1 MTSSDGRFRI
11 APSPLVALVAIVAV
25 LPALTGCP
33 IRSSG
38 GTNTTGDN
46 LPTPPLPSGG
56 GEGELAAETLRMVKD
71 SVVQV
76 QVELDFPV
84 GPRHMSGSGFVV
96 SKERRLLITN
106 AHVVSLV
113 VGEEEGAPEVASARH
128 VSVVFRPGTDE
139 ERTVPA
145 KVRREHADIDLAV
158 LEIDEEPAA
167 ELKLADSDAVSETA
181 RVYGCGHPLGR
192 PEFSIRSGSI
202 TARRKWDDRSYLEHD
217 AGSERG
223 GSGGPVVDPKGRV
236 VGINTRSLR
245 GVFMESTWVIPA
257 NVLRD
262 WLASSAS
269 DDPKRVSPGA
279 PDDPVRQL
287 LARAGIAV
295 EQEEGGLLAWE
306 AANGMVLFAHEV
318 QGFLRVGGLIGALP
332 GETEDERGE
341 WALKALRLNY
351 DDPIG
356 HLSLSETEE
365 GYKVY
370 WEATVPM
377 SEVTPEHVAKLGEV
391 GAVQAYNWA
400 ATVRGDETTDVSGLF
415 PGGDKEELRS
425 ELQAILDA
433 ADLKYETT
441 DSGVFKLPY
450 DSGVEVYADIYRGMV
465 YTHAYVG
472 GMPGYA
478 DESWDV
484 NAAGID
490 LLRRNW
496 DDAFGRL
503 SVDGDYDVVWES
515 QVPVEF
521 LTPDYLTL
529 IAANCAGQIEAYW
542 DNYGDVPLLG
552 G

>member
-1 MTSSDGRFRI
+1 MTSGDGRFRLTPR
-11 APSPLVALVAIVAV
+11 ALVALAAIVAA

-33 IRSSG
+33 IRAPS
-38 GTNTTGDN
+38 GTNTTGGAV
-46 LPTPPLPSGG
+46 PTPPPPAG
-56 GEGELAAETLRMVKD
+56 GEGQLASETLQTVKG
-71 SVVQV
+71 SVVLVQV
-76 QVELDFPV
+76 QLDFPA

-96 SKERRLLITN
+96 SQERRLLITN

-113 VGEEEGAPEVASARH
+113 VGEEEGAPEVASDRH
-128 VSVVFRPGTDE
+128 VSVVFYPGTDE

-145 KVRREHADIDLAV
+145 EIRREHPDIDLAV
-158 LEIDEEPAA
+158 LGIDEEPAA
-167 ELKLADSDAVSETA
+167 ELKLVDSDAVSETA
-181 RVYGCGHPLGR
+181 RVYGCGHPLSSR
-192 PEFSIRSGSI
+192 REFSIRSGSI
-202 TARRKWDDRSYLEHD
+202 TARRTWDDRSYLEHD

-223 GSGGPVVDPKGRV
+223 GSGGPVVNQEGRV

-245 GVFMESTWVIPA
+245 GAFMESTWAIPA

-269 DDPKRVSPGA
+269 DDPKPIRPGA

-306 AANGMVLFAHEV
+306 AKNGMVLFAHEV
-318 QGFLRVGGLIGALP
+318 QGFLRVGGLIGNLP
-332 GETEDERGE
+332 GGTEDERGE
-341 WALKALRLNY
+341 WALKALRFNY

-365 GYKVY
+365 GHKVY

-391 GAVQAYNWA
+391 GAAQAKNWT
-400 ATVRGDETTDVSGLF
+400 ATVRGDETADVSDLF
-415 PGGDKEELRS
+415 PGGDKEELRG
-425 ELQAILDA
+425 ELATILDA
-433 ADLKYETT
+433 AGLKYETT

-515 QVPVEF
+515 QVPIEF
-521 LTPDYLTL
+521 LTSDYLTL